1 MNFEYG
7 IIAQGCG
14 NRDSCDGRISN
25 IAQDRKRRASHAG
38 FCGGTDH
45 CFADACTG
53 NGRAFRFSEKYFW
66 LVSAIQICGFAILG
80 VIVVVI
86 LRVFRPEYATVAGIV
101 AGVILLGWTISSV
114 SAVLDSVTALAE
126 NTGFSVYSSVIL
138 KSLGIGIL
146 AQTTADICRDSGVGA
161 VGAKV
166 EFAAKILI
174 LLMCVPILQT
184 LMELI
189 EGFLS

>member
-1 MNFEYG
+1 M
-7 IIAQGCG
+7 
-14 NRDSCDGRISN
+14 
-25 IAQDRKRRASHAG
+25 
-38 FCGGTDH
+38 
-45 CFADACTG
+45 
-53 NGRAFRFSEKYFW
+53 
-66 LVSAIQICGFAILG
+66 SAIQICGFAILG

-114 SAVLDSVTALAE
+114 SAVLDSVTELAE

>member
-1 MNFEYG
+1 M
-7 IIAQGCG
+7 
-14 NRDSCDGRISN
+14 
-25 IAQDRKRRASHAG
+25 
-38 FCGGTDH
+38 
-45 CFADACTG
+45 
-53 NGRAFRFSEKYFW
+53 
-66 LVSAIQICGFAILG
+66 SAIQICGFAILG